1 MKYTIRGEKIEVTE
15 AIKEYIIEKLSKID
29 KYFDN
34 PEEVTANV
42 LVRVKNREQKVEVTI
57 NTSLFQIRAEESHSD
72 LYAAIDLVSDKVER
86 QIRKNKTKLKNRYD
100 KAQISEMFFDYE
112 SDEDEKEENLI
123 KKRKK
128 IELKP
133 MDEEEAILQMELL
146 DHDFYVFKNIET
158 DTICA
163 IYKRKDGYYGIMDTD
178 I

>member
-1 MKYTIRGEKIEVTE
+1 MKYTIRGEKVEVTD
-15 AIKEYIIEKLSKID
+15 AIKDYVIDKLSKID
-29 KYFDN
+29 KYFDT
-34 PEEVTANV
+34 PEEVNANV

-100 KAQISEMFFDYE
+100 KAQINEMFFDYE
-112 SDEDEKEENLI
+112 DEEDNYEENLI

-128 IELKP
+128 VELKP

-146 DHDFYVFKNIET
+146 DHDFYIFKNIET
-158 DTICA
+158 DSICA

>member
-15 AIKEYIIEKLSKID
+15 AIKEYVMEKLSKID

-57 NTSLFQIRAEESHSD
+57 NTSLFQIRAEESHAD

-100 KAQISEMFFDYE
+100 KAQITEMFFDFE
-112 SDEDEKEENLI
+112 TEEETEEENLI

>member
-133 MDEEEAILQMELL
+133 MDEEEAILQIELL
-146 DHDFYVFKNIET
+146 DHDFYVFKNI
-158 DTICA
+158 
-163 IYKRKDGYYGIMDTD
+163 
-178 I
+178 